1 MYLQPNDT
9 IRKYKSVEYTSLGR
23 TGLQV
28 SKICI
33 GTNMFGADYVDDDRA
48 ISVVHAAL
56 DNGINFVDTADAYNG
71 GRSEKVVGKAI
82 KGNRSDYVVA
92 TKGFIATGSGEN
104 DKGLSRKHL
113 MDAVEGS
120 LRRLDTDYI
129 DLYQI
134 HYWDPRTPLEETLG
148 TLDDLVH
155 QGKIRYLG
163 CSNLPAWQLC
173 RALWVSDK
181 NGFQRFESV
190 QPEYNFGNR
199 DIEAELFPLCADQGV
214 GVIPYQILMGGV
226 LTGTYDR
233 SSDPGSDTH
242 MASRHATRAKNTYW
256 TDENFDRVDRMK
268 GIASDLGCNVPQL
281 VMAWVLSNPVITS
294 VIVGSSRPEQ
304 VVKNGQAV
312 QVKLSS
318 EVIQVLDAL

>member
-1 MYLQPNDT
+1 M
-9 IRKYKSVEYTSLGR
+9 EYTSLGR

-56 DNGINFVDTADAYNG
+56 DNGINFVDTADAYYG
-71 GRSEKVVGKAI
+71 GRSEEVVGKAI

-92 TKGFIATGSGEN
+92 TKGFIATGPGEN

-120 LRRLDTDYI
+120 LQRLDTDYI

-134 HYWDPRTPLEETLG
+134 HYWDPVTPLDETLG

-163 CSNLPAWQLC
+163 CSNLAAWQLC

-190 QPEYNFGNR
+190 QPEYNFGKR
-199 DIEAELFPLCADQGV
+199 DIEAELFPLCQDQGI

-226 LTGTYDR
+226 LTGIYDR

-242 MASRHATRAKNTYW
+242 MASRHAARAKNIYW

-268 GIASDLGCNVPQL
+268 SIASDLGCDVPQL
-281 VMAWVLSNPVITS
+281 VIAWVLSNPVITS

-312 QVKLSS
+312 QVKLPA
-318 EVIQVLDAL
+318 EVRQILDAL